1 MTKRSFYHS
10 RSNTMTDRTNREK
23 AHDVLQTVSEK
34 SDADTVALDREDFQ
48 NVQAYITELEAARNQ
63 EDRVTN
69 SASLLSEAVKSF
81 MEREDPLIQT
91 LKAALGQDYSVEAE
105 AEFRESLK
113 RAGIPADAELRF
125 IHL

>member
-34 SDADTVALDREDFQ
+34 SDADTVVLD
-48 NVQAYITELEAARNQ
+48 
-63 EDRVTN
+63 
-69 SASLLSEAVKSF
+69 
-81 MEREDPLIQT
+81 
-91 LKAALGQDYSVEAE
+91 QDYSVEAE

-113 RAGIPADAELRF
+113 RAGVPADAELRF